1 MAQQAAPQNR
11 PPSSPPLT
19 ARRWTALLESLP
31 EEEKQRLQRSMGL
44 KMEQLKAEF
53 DVLKNTHLE

>member
-1 MAQQAAPQNR
+1 MAQQAATLCHPL
-11 PPSSPPLT
+11 SSPPLT
-19 ARRWTALLESLP
+19 SCRWTALLESLP